1 MLAMVAFANLGE
13 YEAIEPTF
21 NFQLL
26 DTSRAFWKGRAYKS
40 RLDGTRDE
48 HDDVMMVVFQL

>member
-1 MLAMVAFANLGE
+1 MLAMAAFVDLDDD
-13 YEAIEPTF
+13 EAIEPTF

-40 RLDGTRDE
+40 RLNG
-48 HDDVMMVVFQL
+48 LYPG